1 MDVVEI
7 EVLPTTS
14 AHPTCDEAR
23 TNRTSCVIFV
33 PLSGLWVEP
42 EDARFLITTTGLSDP
57 RRPRVDAGGL
67 CRANHGV
74 RIAVHPLPLV
84 VGHDHRGAGEGNQ
97 VFGHGTPSLMVDGD
111 RE

>member
-33 PLSGLWVEP
+33 PLSGLWVERP
-42 EDARFLITTTGLSDP
+42 V
-57 RRPRVDAGGL
+57 RRVRDGDLKIPDAGENPML
-67 CRANHGV
+67 RAVV
-74 RIAVHPLPLV
+74 RSTYV
-84 VGHDHRGAGEGNQ
+84 
-97 VFGHGTPSLMVDGD
+97 
-111 RE
+111 